1 MHDSQIWATRG
12 LRLRTIG
19 VSSAR
24 TDRRRRPSLFFD
36 MRCFTDD
43 ELRRG
48 LDTVILEWDRCTVC
62 GTHRSWHTTES
73 LDDHAFEAADLI
85 DVFLKGVSQQAEP
98 DEA

>member
-1 MHDSQIWATRG
+1 MLESLVFATRG
-12 LRLRTIG
+12 LRFRTIG

-24 TDRRRRPSLFFD
+24 TNRRRQFFH

-62 GTHRSWHTTES
+62 GGHSDQAHRDEAR
-73 LDDHAFEAADLI
+73 DHVFQPGDLI

-98 DEA
+98 DAP

>member
-1 MHDSQIWATRG
+1 
-12 LRLRTIG
+12 
-19 VSSAR
+19 
-24 TDRRRRPSLFFD
+24 

-62 GTHRSWHTTES
+62 GAHGEHPSRAVS
-73 LDDHAFEAADLI
+73 DHVCQPADLI

-98 DEA
+98 DEAG